1 MTLKTRTNTKLL
13 SIKNCR
19 LILENRI
26 LDDATIVIE
35 DGILTSISTTG
46 AAPDGAIDAYGCF
59 VMAGLVDS
67 HSDGLEKEISPRPTV
82 RFDTTY
88 ALSSYESRVRSAGI
102 TTIAHGVGYQ
112 DNPKMG
118 RSVEGAKE
126 LRQVILSRASNPNSL
141 VSHKVL
147 HRIEAR
153 DEAGVEA
160 LVQGLNSE
168 TGEMNWMVSFE
179 DHTPGQGQYRDRK
192 QFEAAVE
199 KHELAPGMTVE
210 EYVNKKI
217 AEAEASFSQLEA
229 TRKKLRPFV
238 ESEKIKLIAH
248 DLENRDEVQNAI
260 LEGAK
265 VAEFPVTLDAA
276 QCSVEN
282 GLAVVMGAPNA
293 LRGSSHS
300 GNVSAREVIS
310 LGLCT
315 ALASDYMPS
324 SLLASAFLMAETKV
338 CSLVEA
344 INLITKGPA
353 SMIGLEKEGTLRI
366 GCSEDL
372 LIVQSKGRWPQ
383 VVKVLRPNEPS
394 LLV

>member
-1 MTLKTRTNTKLL
+1 MTITTPTQAKIL

-19 LILENRI
+19 LILENKI
-26 LDDATIVIE
+26 LDEATIVIE
-35 DGILTSISTTG
+35 DGILTSISTNA
-46 AAPDGAIDAYGCF
+46 AAPEGAIDAYGCF

-67 HSDGLEKEISPRPTV
+67 HSDGLEKEISPRPNV
-82 RFDTTY
+82 RFDTNY
-88 ALSSYESRVRSAGI
+88 ALSSYESRVRAAGI

-126 LRQVILSRASNPNSL
+126 LRKVILSRASNPDSQ
-141 VSHKVL
+141 VTHKVL

-153 DEAGVEA
+153 DEVGVEA
-160 LVQGLNSE
+160 LIQDLNSE
-168 TGEMNWMVSFE
+168 KHETNWMVSFE

-192 QFEAAVE
+192 QFEASVE
-199 KHELAPGMTVE
+199 KHELEPGMTVE

-217 AEAEASFSQLEA
+217 TEAEATFSQLEA

-238 ESEKIKLIAH
+238 ENEKIKLIAH
-248 DLENRDEVQNAI
+248 DLENRDEVRNAI

-265 VAEFPVTLDAA
+265 IAEFPVTIEAA
-276 QCSVEN
+276 QYAAEN

-324 SLLASAFLMAETKV
+324 SMLASAFLMAEMKI

-372 LIVQSKGRWPQ
+372 VIVQSKGRWPQ
-383 VVKVLRPNEPS
+383 VVKVLRSNEPS
-394 LLV
+394 FRS

>member
-126 LRQVILSRASNPNSL
+126 LRQVILSRASNPDSL

-168 TGEMNWMVSFE
+168 TGEMTDIEGDNWIGTLGTFPRIREPNKLISDEEFVNQIEKKISE
-179 DHTPGQGQYRDRK
+179 TGLWPWEGQGFFGGK
-192 QFEAAVE
+192 
-199 KHELAPGMTVE
+199 
-210 EYVNKKI
+210 NKKKTI
-217 AEAEASFSQLEA
+217 KKRPQRKG
-229 TRKKLRPFV
+229 TRR
-238 ESEKIKLIAH
+238 
-248 DLENRDEVQNAI
+248 R
-260 LEGAK
+260 
-265 VAEFPVTLDAA
+265 
-276 QCSVEN
+276 
-282 GLAVVMGAPNA
+282 
-293 LRGSSHS
+293 
-300 GNVSAREVIS
+300 
-310 LGLCT
+310 
-315 ALASDYMPS
+315 
-324 SLLASAFLMAETKV
+324 
-338 CSLVEA
+338 
-344 INLITKGPA
+344 
-353 SMIGLEKEGTLRI
+353 
-366 GCSEDL
+366 
-372 LIVQSKGRWPQ
+372 
-383 VVKVLRPNEPS
+383 
-394 LLV
+394 